1 MMNAQNLDT
10 AVLSQTAQQT
20 PQVALAEHDKDSFS
34 QSLLLWMASFPLFAI
49 GLSMLSGTLHT
60 IGYILVLGAVICFL
74 SPVVQLLGCLTE
86 KK

>member
-20 PQVALAEHDKDSFS
+20 PQVALAEHDRDSFS
-34 QSLLLWMASFPLFAI
+34 QSLLLWMASFPTFAI

-60 IGYILVLGAVICFL
+60 IGYILVLCAAICFL
-74 SPVVQLLGCLTE
+74 SPVVQLLGCLTD
-86 KK
+86 KR